1 MPKPGAQEIV
11 EAVFRIIAVDGL
23 ERASLREVA
32 DEAGL
37 AVGSVRHYF
46 AGSEELLAFPLP
58 PSWTGSSARLSGSP
72 AGDGGAR
79 SRHRP
84 STTTAVLTL
93 LGEFLPLDE
102 ERAVDACVWMAFKNA
117 ARIRPFL
124 AAEADRSHREVAAVV
139 GQVITA
145 PRAQTTATGSSRW
158 SVEAERLLAT
168 LDGLCMHA
176 LLQPAWMTAQMCHD
190 VLDRHLASLAAG
202 CSITVRVACGNRL
215 GAGEAEP
222 ASASRYRAGHR
233 RNWDASHRRFR
244 LADHHGHVG
253 AHDDRALCS

>member
-1 MPKPGAQEIV
+1 MPKIVDAEARRADIV

-46 AGSEELLAFPLP
+46 AGSEELLSHSFAAVVNRITGRLAAALP
-58 PSWTGSSARLSGSP
+58 TIAAGVPGTGL
-72 AGDGGAR
+72 
-79 SRHRP
+79 HRE
-84 STTTAVLTL
+84 AVLTL

-145 PRAQTTATGSSRW
+145 LVPDDGDGQQSLA
-158 SVEAERLLAT
+158 VEAERLLAT

-176 LLQPAWMTAQMCHD
+176 LLQPAWMTAQICHD
-190 VLDRHLASLAAG
+190 VLDRHLRSLAA
-202 CSITVRVACGNRL
+202 
-215 GAGEAEP
+215 
-222 ASASRYRAGHR
+222 
-233 RNWDASHRRFR
+233 
-244 LADHHGHVG
+244 
-253 AHDDRALCS
+253 